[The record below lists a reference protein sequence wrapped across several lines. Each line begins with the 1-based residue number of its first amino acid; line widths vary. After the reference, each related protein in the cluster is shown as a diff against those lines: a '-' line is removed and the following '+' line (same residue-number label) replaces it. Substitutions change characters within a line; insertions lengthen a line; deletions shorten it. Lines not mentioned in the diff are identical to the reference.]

1 MSRVHGQVSA
11 GLVMGAGVGIR
22 MQQVGL
28 RKSGLRKGQADCMHA
43 FHRVPVSADDLPGGQ
58 PACLLMWKGKVA
70 YCDATDGP
78 QGANI
83 AIWANAAPG

>member
-11 GLVMGAGVGIR
+11 GLVILPGWGSACSRLVSDK
-22 MQQVGL
+22 L
-28 RKSGLRKGQADCMHA
+28 GQADCIHDSY
-43 FHRVPVSADDLPGGQ
+43 RVPVSADDLPGGQ

-70 YCDATDGP
+70 NCDATDGP